1 MRHSQKI
8 PAHDPPPPPQ
18 KSRAGGVASKIPDTP
33 LPPVLFFRELTP
45 TPPVLHKTGDYPPLL
60 PVPKGVFRV
69 EHQAKWGGG
78 TTPSVTDKGGGYRM
92 EGAGVPPSI
101 QKLWIP
107 STPCPKFFLP
117 APPPPTMIAI
127 CRTGRSQ
134 KPSTRLNSDFPKN
147 RQICT
152 ATSVHPKKK
161 NQKEEQIPES
171 TKLACPVP

>member
-1 MRHSQKI
+1 MRQFQKI

-78 TTPSVTDKGGGYRM
+78 TTPSVTDKGGGVSHGRGGGTPLYSKTVDTLHPLPKIFF
-92 EGAGVPPSI
+92 AGPPSSHYDSNLPDRPI
-101 QKLWIP
+101 AKTVNP
-107 STPCPKFFLP
+107 PKF
-117 APPPPTMIAI
+117 
-127 CRTGRSQ
+127 R
-134 KPSTRLNSDFPKN
+134 FP
-147 RQICT
+147 
-152 ATSVHPKKK
+152 
-161 NQKEEQIPES
+161 
-171 TKLACPVP
+171 